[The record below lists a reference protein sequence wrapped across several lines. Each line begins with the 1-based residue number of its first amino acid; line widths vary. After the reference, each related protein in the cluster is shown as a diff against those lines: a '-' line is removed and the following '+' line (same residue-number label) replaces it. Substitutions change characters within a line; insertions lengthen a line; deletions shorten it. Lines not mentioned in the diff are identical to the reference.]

1 MYVLM
6 LTKRK
11 IEKVIY
17 NVISNAIRYGKK
29 DGWVKID
36 AIEENNG
43 VKIIIED
50 NGVGIAEK
58 DLEHIFKR
66 FYRVD
71 KERSRETGGTGLGL
85 AIVKYIVEL
94 HKGDLKVESKLGKGT
109 KFMVFLPS
117 LS

>member
-1 MYVLM
+1 M
-6 LTKRK
+6 LTK
-11 IEKVIY
+11 EKLKKLFIMLSRTLFGMV
-17 NVISNAIRYGKK
+17 KK